1 MATKETKQMNTPE
14 DDDDPFG
21 KKFEE
26 KFNHHF
32 PKHVSYIH
40 TQIYIYIYRQHIYI
54 LYNSYNHTILYL

>member
-1 MATKETKQMNTPE
+1 MATKETKQINTAE

-40 TQIYIYIYRQHIYI
+40 TQIYIYIPKTYIYFI
-54 LYNSYNHTILYL
+54 